1 MLEAIVKSITGMS
14 SFSRIHRFCTANGT
28 VLSDE
33 TISLDDYLALDIND
47 EVSDQSATDAAKEH
61 GATPAPKVPKLS
73 IYYRS
78 PPRVATA
85 GMDLTSAAAPA
96 LNMGMTPFAGAV
108 SDGNL
113 VSGGTAG
120 FDVNGQPLPPT
131 QSAGLT
137 VPPLTSMI
145 GADRTFSAA
154 INNYGAAINNYSA
167 ASVTAGQLTEEQ
179 WNIVLRNCAVFY
191 GWKVDRASGQIKRA
205 PRAAFQLRSKI
216 ETELVAQIPTFAE
229 EPPSVERSKAE
240 ANNDEFE
247 QSLFLPFLADREL
260 LARAEQQDE
269 QLPQPIYP
277 PQTANKD
284 QIPPKPI
291 KGIPNFR
298 VNDDS
303 RIEITACQ
311 DTLAV
316 SLAKSDFSSQA
327 TEMSASGGAYGVT
340 AGANAG
346 FAKGGSKDIQTT
358 NTHSTQTLVARYLF
372 PRCDLFLRAEDLEPT
387 PEFITLLN
395 KAKYQKS
402 IDAVRAI
409 HEQYGQ

>member
-1 MLEAIVKSITGMS
+1 MFDAFVESITGMS

-47 EVSDQSATDAAKEH
+47 EVYDQSTTDATKEH
-61 GATPAPKVPKLS
+61 GAAPAPKVPKLS

-85 GMDLTSAAAPA
+85 GMDLTNAAAPA

-108 SDGNL
+108 SSGNL
-113 VSGGTAG
+113 VSGATVGY
-120 FDVNGQPLPPT
+120 DVNGQPLPPT

-145 GADRTFSAA
+145 GADRTFS
-154 INNYGAAINNYSA
+154 AAINNYSA

-229 EPPSVERSKAE
+229 EPPSVETSKAE
-240 ANNDEFE
+240 ANNDDFE
-247 QSLFLPFLADREL
+247 QSLFSPFLADREL
-260 LARAEQQDE
+260 LARVEQQDE
-269 QLPQPIYP
+269 QLPQPTYP
-277 PQTANKD
+277 QQTAKKD

-327 TEMSASGGAYGVT
+327 TEISASGGAYGVT
-340 AGANAG
+340 AGANLG
-346 FAKGGSKDIQTT
+346 YGKSGSKDIQTT